1 MRAAS
6 GPVSFCLAGLITAA
20 AGAGVLDDTTI
31 RDAVAAWL
39 AGATAAKATYGHISS
54 WDTSQV
60 TDMAQL
66 FQNSNFDD
74 DINAWDTS
82 AVTNMFAT
90 FSYAQQ
96 FNQPLNDWE
105 VSGVTSMVSMFAHAE
120 SFNQPL
126 DSWDMSQVTSLD
138 SMFYYAYAL
147 DQDLGWCIDA
157 GVGFNSDTLQG
168 TSCVVPKCGIGQK
181 DANGVCIYQTRPP
194 TPAPT
199 PVQTSA
205 AGAVTARYWTL
216 VGVLAGAAV
225 LLL

>member
-39 AGATAAKATYGHISS
+39 ADATAAEATYGHISS

-60 TDMAQL
+60 TDIAQL

-90 FSYAQQ
+90 FGSAKQ
-96 FNQPLNDWE
+96 FNQPLNDWD

-126 DSWDMSQVTSLD
+126 NNWDVSRVTSLE
-138 SMFYYAYAL
+138 SMFYYAYAF
-147 DQDLGWCIDA
+147 DQDLGSWCLAEDA
-157 GVGFNSDTLQG
+157 AFSSDSHQG
-168 TSCVVPKCGIGQK
+168 TACSLLRCGIHFRAGGTC
-181 DANGVCIYQTRPP
+181 AP

-199 PVQTSA
+199 PIQTSA
-205 AGAVTARYWTL
+205 AGVADVYL
-216 VGVLAGAAV
+216 GILAGGA
-225 LLL
+225 LLLL